1 MGAVLEVK
9 YFNTFWLKK
18 IKSVTETVTTTP
30 VGAANTAVDT
40 SIIQINPATIGVG
53 AGQTVTNLTNTTGF
67 SSGIV
72 TVIARSGGNV
82 TVTTPLLSTTTSD
95 QTASTST
102 TLTLQTSNSNVIAG
116 MKITGTGIPAD
127 TYIVSVTT
135 PAFVYELNQAA
146 VIGATD
152 TYTYTSSINITTN
165 DTLTFTGKANGA
177 NVPGGYVDDNA
188 TSWYEEESRIRG
200 GYNNLSVDFGVKA
213 YLDEEKPLQQNRF
226 NSLIYSGIFNSRTGV
241 NQSNQFS
248 VGEEITR
255 SVDPVNGSIQKL
267 YAEDTNLI
275 IFQESKVSQALI
287 DKDAIYSAEG
297 GGTVTSSNLVIG
309 AIRPLGGTYGISRN
323 PESFAIY
330 GFRKYF
336 TDKDRGVVLRLSR
349 DGLTEISNYGMTD
362 YFRDQFGVL
371 DGIYGDGKAIGGFD
385 IYTKQYVLS
394 LQQSEQTIASPPVVN
409 PDRQSINL
417 SFDERVLGFPSLFS
431 YQPDQI
437 LSVQNNYYTFKDN
450 KLYKHY
456 DPAVARNN
464 FYGVQ
469 YDSSIQFVFN
479 PSPSLSKVFKTVNYE
494 GSNGWEIPS
503 FNANRS
509 FELRDTISPILS
521 YNDGAYVGDF
531 GYTYYAGFDKKEGKY
546 MTNLVNA
553 STATE
558 GEVVFGNS
566 MTGVKGYIATVTIK
580 SDTTSRT
587 GPMEL
592 FAVSSNYIESAY

>member
-1 MGAVLEVK
+1 MGAIIEVS
-9 YFNTFWLKK
+9 YFNSFILKK
-18 IKSVTETVTTTP
+18 NLLDRGEWEPKLRWNGSFGIPTGVPGTTP
-30 VGAANTAVDT
+30 VVSPLPAA
-40 SIIQINPATIGVG
+40 
-53 AGQTVTNLTNTTGF
+53 
-67 SSGIV
+67 
-72 TVIARSGGNV
+72 
-82 TVTTPLLSTTTSD
+82 TPSTTD
-95 QTASTST
+95 
-102 TLTLQTSNSNVIAG
+102 G
-116 MKITGTGIPAD
+116 
-127 TYIVSVTT
+127 
-135 PAFVYELNQAA
+135 
-146 VIGATD
+146 
-152 TYTYTSSINITTN
+152 
-165 DTLTFTGKANGA
+165 
-177 NVPGGYVDDNA
+177 
-188 TSWYEEESRIRG
+188 TSWAIEESRIRG
-200 GYNNLSVDFGVKA
+200 GYNNTNVDYGVKA
-213 YLDEEKPLQQNRF
+213 YLVEDNPKASFRINAM
-226 NSLIYSGIFNSRTGV
+226 IYSGIYNSRTGINNTNV
-241 NQSNQFS
+241 FS
-248 VGEEITR
+248 VGEDITKA
-255 SVDPVNGSIQKL
+255 VDPANGSIQKL
-267 YAEDTNLI
+267 YAEDTNLV
-275 IFQESKVSQALI
+275 IFQESKVSRSLI

-309 AIRPLGGTYGISRN
+309 AVQPFAGEFGISKN
-323 PESFAIY
+323 PESFASY

-336 TDKDRGVVLRLSR
+336 TDKNKNSVLRLSM
-349 DGLTEISNYGMTD
+349 DGITEISNYGMTD

-371 DGIYGDGKAIGGFD
+371 DGIYGEGKAIGGFD

-394 LQQSEQTIASPPVVN
+394 LQQSEQTLVPPPNEPVVN
-409 PDRQSINL
+409 PDRQLINL
-417 SFDERVLGFPSLFS
+417 SFDEKVLGFPSLFS

-437 LSVQNNYYTFKDN
+437 LSVQSNYYTFKDD

-456 DPAVARNN
+456 DPAAARNN

-558 GEVVFGNS
+558 GEVVFGDS

-592 FAVSSNYIESAY
+592 FAVSSNYVESAY

>member
-1 MGAVLEVK
+1 MGAIIEVS
-9 YFNTFWLKK
+9 YFNSFILKK
-18 IKSVTETVTTTP
+18 NLLDRGEWEPKLRWNGSFGIPTGVAGTTP
-30 VGAANTAVDT
+30 VVSPLPAA
-40 SIIQINPATIGVG
+40 
-53 AGQTVTNLTNTTGF
+53 
-67 SSGIV
+67 
-72 TVIARSGGNV
+72 
-82 TVTTPLLSTTTSD
+82 TPSTTD
-95 QTASTST
+95 
-102 TLTLQTSNSNVIAG
+102 G
-116 MKITGTGIPAD
+116 
-127 TYIVSVTT
+127 
-135 PAFVYELNQAA
+135 
-146 VIGATD
+146 
-152 TYTYTSSINITTN
+152 
-165 DTLTFTGKANGA
+165 
-177 NVPGGYVDDNA
+177 
-188 TSWYEEESRIRG
+188 TSWAIEESRIRG
-200 GYNNLSVDFGVKA
+200 GYNNTNVDYGVKA
-213 YLDEEKPLQQNRF
+213 YLVEDNPKASFRINAM
-226 NSLIYSGIFNSRTGV
+226 IYSGIYNSRTGINNTNV
-241 NQSNQFS
+241 FS
-248 VGEEITR
+248 VGEDITKA
-255 SVDPVNGSIQKL
+255 VDPANGSIQKL
-267 YAEDTNLI
+267 YAEDTNLV
-275 IFQESKVSQALI
+275 IFQESKVSRSLI

-309 AIRPLGGTYGISRN
+309 AVQPFAGEFGISKN
-323 PESFAIY
+323 PESFASY

-336 TDKDRGVVLRLSR
+336 TDKNKNSVLRLSM
-349 DGLTEISNYGMTD
+349 DGITEISNYGMTD

-371 DGIYGDGKAIGGFD
+371 DGIYGEGKAIGGFD

-394 LQQSEQTIASPPVVN
+394 LQQSEQTLVPPPNEPVVN
-409 PDRQSINL
+409 PDRQLINL
-417 SFDERVLGFPSLFS
+417 SFDEKVLGFPSLFS

-437 LSVQNNYYTFKDN
+437 LSVQSNYYTFKDD

-456 DPAVARNN
+456 DPAAARNN

-558 GEVVFGNS
+558 GEVVFGDS

-592 FAVSSNYIESAY
+592 FAVSSNYVESAY